1 MEIEIGKSTF
11 RLMVDEKYRNVTSMK
26 NTIVYEMCI
35 DKTLA
40 YKTIKNYFIQTI
52 YVFLYRSILLLF
64 LSLLSFIPILL
75 NINIHFFS
83 ALSIVF
89 LIPSFIYC
97 IKFFNLRHTAKIL
110 IDMTFNFIQI
120 EIELLKNPE

>member
-11 RLMVDEKYRNVTSMK
+11 RLMVDHKYRNVTSMK

-64 LSLLSFIPILL
+64 LSLLSFIPILFNF
-75 NINIHFFS
+75 NINFFS
-83 ALSIVF
+83 GLSIVF

-120 EIELLKNPE
+120 EMEILKKPE